1 MSWGAGATAYETAQ
15 TRTLMRRI
23 GALGGKQ
30 HCVVDTTS
38 WVKTCM
44 SKTNALALTPTAVD
58 GGTIANINKQRVDDS
73 DQWHVS
79 WDEKTIGEWTDGEWP
94 T

>member
-1 MSWGAGATAYETAQ
+1 MSWGDGATAYETAQ
-15 TRTLMRRI
+15 SRTLMRRI
-23 GALGGKQ
+23 SALGVKQ
-30 HCVVDTTS
+30 YRVVDTTS

-44 SKTNALALTPTAVD
+44 SKTSAFALTPTAVNE
-58 GGTIANINKQRVDDS
+58 GTIVNINKDRVDES

>member
-1 MSWGAGATAYETAQ
+1 
-15 TRTLMRRI
+15 
-23 GALGGKQ
+23 
-30 HCVVDTTS
+30 
-38 WVKTCM
+38 M
-44 SKTNALALTPTAVD
+44 SKTSAFALTPTAVD
-58 GGTIANINKQRVDDS
+58 EGTIVNINKDRVDES

>member
-1 MSWGAGATAYETAQ
+1 
-15 TRTLMRRI
+15 
-23 GALGGKQ
+23 
-30 HCVVDTTS
+30 
-38 WVKTCM
+38 M